1 MRRKKIKTMLNEAL
15 RTKLIEAAIQARD
28 WAYAPYSH
36 YRVGA
41 ALLTASGKIY
51 EGVNIENAAFSATV
65 CAERVAIFK
74 AVSEGE
80 RDFVAIAVA
89 TRDGGAPCGV
99 CRQVMSE
106 FGQQTIVLMVD
117 DSARLVGE
125 APLAELLPGAFLPGN
140 LE

>member
-1 MRRKKIKTMLNEAL
+1 MLSEAL
-15 RTKLIEAAIQARD
+15 RTKLIEAAMQARE

-41 ALLTASGKIY
+41 ALLTTSGKIY

-65 CAERVAIFK
+65 CAERVAVFK

-80 RDFVAIAVA
+80 RDFVAIAIA
-89 TRDGGAPCGV
+89 TKDGGAPCGV

-106 FGQQTIVLMVD
+106 FGQSMVVLMID
-117 DSARLVGE
+117 DSARLVRE

>member
-1 MRRKKIKTMLNEAL
+1 MLNEAL
-15 RTKLIEAAIQARD
+15 RTKLIEAAMQARD

>member
-1 MRRKKIKTMLNEAL
+1 L